1 MDLGGFLG
9 VCPVEELLTLFE
21 AIDYTSSVK
30 LSCSA
35 GELERSCAPC
45 GPDLPRDHS
54 IMQFGSNRVICDL
67 MSKSQLSRTLFVVI
81 KAPEKKLIIPTPF
94 GA

>member
-21 AIDYTSSVK
+21 AIYIYYTSSVK

-45 GPDLPRDHS
+45 GPDLPRGD
-54 IMQFGSNRVICDL
+54 IM
-67 MSKSQLSRTLFVVI
+67 
-81 KAPEKKLIIPTPF
+81 
-94 GA
+94 